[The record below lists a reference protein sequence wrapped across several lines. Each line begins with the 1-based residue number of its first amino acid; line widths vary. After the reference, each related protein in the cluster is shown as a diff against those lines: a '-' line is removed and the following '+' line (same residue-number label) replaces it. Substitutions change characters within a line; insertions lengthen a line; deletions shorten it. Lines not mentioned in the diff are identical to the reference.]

1 MTGRRKWAAIPGLV
15 LVAAFATAL
24 SAWSGARSHD
34 AEARLASEQTPPAAP
49 QPTDSGAL
57 RSAPAA
63 TGAPAATA
71 QSGGPAEGSTRTV
84 VVDVPDTN
92 PAHGPWGYSAA
103 SSDQNFSPVQPVRFP
118 HPSHVQKAGMNCVY
132 CHFAANKSSDVGMPA
147 VGTCMGCHTLVK
159 GKTGTPTAAEIKK
172 LDAYWNVADPT
183 KSKPIPWV
191 RIHKVPDYVN
201 FPHMRHVNAGVTC
214 QTCHGEVQKM
224 NQVFQY
230 ASLNMGWCINCHIQK
245 QARYDCAVCHY

>member
-15 LVAAFATAL
+15 LVAVFATAL
-24 SAWSGARSHD
+24 SAWSGASQTGG
-34 AEARLASEQTPPAAP
+34 ARPQSETTPPGAP
-49 QPTDSGAL
+49 QPQQAQPSNAGAT
-57 RSAPAA
+57 RGTAAPVAAPA
-63 TGAPAATA
+63 TAPA
-71 QSGGPAEGSTRTV
+71 GPVQGSTQTV
-84 VVDVPDTN
+84 AIATPDTN
-92 PAHGPWGYSAA
+92 PQHGPWGYSGA
-103 SSDQNFSPVQPVRFP
+103 SSDQNLSPVQPIRFP

-132 CHFAANKSSDVGMPA
+132 CHFAANKSPDPGMPA
-147 VGTCMGCHTLVK
+147 VGTCMGCHTVIKAK
-159 GKTGTPTAAEIKK
+159 GSAEIKK
-172 LDAYWNVADPT
+172 LETYWNVADPA

-230 ASLNMGWCINCHIQK
+230 ASLNMGWCINCHVARK
-245 QARYDCAVCHY
+245 ARYDCAVCHY